1 MMTIQ
6 DFLKIFQIWKQ
17 YKDDPELKL
26 VFERAQ
32 WLLDVWAKD
41 KASFL
46 AFLDA
51 LKEAYE
57 ASIVST
63 PVIPA
68 PESPNTGPGV
78 IIHESNSW
86 NYQELI
92 VWDGIAI
99 PTMMRHIVTGGWTD
113 NELLYALFSTYGEH
127 TWGEVAHA
135 GELYAQSEKIKS
147 WFWNWVNEIG
157 KQLLSNPQSHVTIIV
172 NDRNDA
178 GGCYVFE
185 PIRQQLLNQG
195 VPERQISIGEV
206 FYP

>member
-26 VFERAQ
+26 AFEKAQ

-41 KASFL
+41 KPGFL
-46 AFLDA
+46 TFLEA

-57 ASIVST
+57 ANLGST
-63 PVIPA
+63 PVPPA

-78 IIHESNSW
+78 
-86 NYQELI
+86 NYNEY
-92 VWDGIAI
+92 VAWDGDRI
-99 PTMMRHIVTGGWTD
+99 PGMMREFVTGDWTD

-127 TWGEVAHA
+127 EWGEVAHA
-135 GELYAQSEKIKS
+135 GELYAQGEKIRS
-147 WFWNWVNEIG
+147 WFWNRVAEIG
-157 KQLLSNPQSHVTIIV
+157 RQLLANPQGHVTIIV
-172 NDRNDA
+172 NDRNEA
-178 GGCYVFE
+178 GGCYMFE